1 MIRDRIGWQRLAA
14 LDFPLFFGA
23 TLSFLAFY
31 LASQRELGRGW
42 AATLR
47 DMPGVSALGIGLS
60 INNARAVL
68 EAAFG
73 RPEAEFVRTPKYSI
87 EGAGGEWRS
96 KKYRAPGHASVL
108 LEILLAVYFLGSLLF
123 AVRFGYWVAVPF
135 LLVFLHGFAYTAAL
149 SLRSRYRAAPRR
161 AALPPPRFACAAIV
175 SRHGR
180 PPTSRR
186 GKGGPIALPAPLGS
200 RRRRPEAPP
209 PTRSKRPST
218 LERDSPSVTL
228 AIQGMHCASCVTTI
242 ENALAAVPGVE
253 EASVNLGTARAEVRG
268 RDLESPRL
276 IAAVRESGYDA
287 RPAEGSS
294 ADPDASQARE
304 AQAVWRRTLVAAAL
318 TLPVVVIS
326 MAEIHFPGRNWLLL
340 ALTLPVYLWAGSPFL
355 QGAIRTLSHR
365 TANMDT
371 LIAIGTTAA
380 LALSIAS
387 TLFPGA
393 MAPAAGSGHMGAS
406 GLVYYEAVG
415 VILTLV
421 LLGRYLETRAR
432 GKTSAAIRKL
442 LDLAPKTAR
451 LLENGTER
459 EVPLAE
465 VRVGAR
471 LAVKPGDAV
480 PVDGIV
486 RSGRSAVDESMV
498 TGESIPVEKT
508 EGARVIGGT
517 LNGEGAFEME
527 ATAVGSA
534 TALAQ
539 IVRLVEQAQASKPPI
554 QKLADRI
561 SGVFVPVVLGIAVV
575 TWTLWYVLG
584 PEPRA
589 VFATIALASVL
600 IIACPCALGLA
611 TPTAILV
618 GTGRGAR
625 SGILFRNA
633 EALEKARRITL
644 VLLDKTG
651 TVTEGKPRVTERVH
665 VAGVGD
671 EELLGL
677 AAALEKKSA
686 HPLAEAVVAAAG
698 ERGHDLPKV
707 DNFESRTGLG
717 VAGRVGTRRVL
728 VGSARLFESQKV
740 DLTAVA
746 EEIARFAAEGKT
758 PLFVAADGKLLGL
771 VAVADREKPDAAAAV
786 ARLKDDGIE
795 GRDADGRPR
804 GDGEGRGGAGRHRRG
819 SRPGP
824 SGGQGGARA

>member
-1 MIRDRIGWQRLAA
+1 MESSKSSHGKRGPVALPVVGQPAA
-14 LDFPLFFGA
+14 PKP
-23 TLSFLAFY
+23 T
-31 LASQRELGRGW
+31 
-42 AATLR
+42 
-47 DMPGVSALGIGLS
+47 
-60 INNARAVL
+60 ARA
-68 EAAFG
+68 
-73 RPEAEFVRTPKYSI
+73 T
-87 EGAGGEWRS
+87 
-96 KKYRAPGHASVL
+96 
-108 LEILLAVYFLGSLLF
+108 SLD
-123 AVRFGYWVAVPF
+123 
-135 LLVFLHGFAYTAAL
+135 
-149 SLRSRYRAAPRR
+149 S
-161 AALPPPRFACAAIV
+161 
-175 SRHGR
+175 
-180 PPTSRR
+180 
-186 GKGGPIALPAPLGS
+186 
-200 RRRRPEAPP
+200 
-209 PTRSKRPST
+209 RPST
-218 LERDSPSVTL
+218 LDSPSVTL

-242 ENALAAVPGVE
+242 ENALAAVAGVE

-268 RDLESPRL
+268 RALDPPSL

-287 RPAEGSS
+287 RPAGDAAAE
-294 ADPDASQARE
+294 PDASQARE
-304 AQAVWRRTLVAAAL
+304 AQLVLRRTLVAAAL

-326 MAEIHFPGRNWLLL
+326 MAEVHFPGRYWVLL
-340 ALTLPVYLWAGSPFL
+340 ALTLPVYLWAGAPFL
-355 QGAIRTLSHR
+355 TGAIRTLSHR

-393 MAPAAGSGHMGAS
+393 MSAGAGAMGH
-406 GLVYYEAVG
+406 VYYEAVG

-432 GKTSAAIRKL
+432 GKTSDAIRKL
-442 LDLAPKTAR
+442 LDLAPRTAR
-451 LLENGTER
+451 LLENGSER
-459 EVPLAE
+459 EVPLAD
-465 VRVGAR
+465 VRAGTR

-480 PVDGIV
+480 PVDGVV

-508 EGARVIGGT
+508 EGDRVIGGT

-584 PEPRA
+584 PEPRV

-625 SGILFRNA
+625 AGILFKNA
-633 EALEKARRITL
+633 TALETARRITL

-651 TVTEGKPRVTERVH
+651 TLTEGKPRVTERVL
-665 VAGVGD
+665 VADLGD
-671 EELLGL
+671 GELLGL
-677 AAALEKKSA
+677 AAALERKSA
-686 HPLAEAVVAAAG
+686 HPLAEAVVSAAG
-698 ERGHDLPKV
+698 DRGLDLPKV

-728 VGSARLFESQKV
+728 VGSVRLFEAEKI
-740 DLTAVA
+740 DLGPVA

-758 PLFVAADGKLLGL
+758 PLLVAADRKLLGL
-771 VAVADREKPDAAAAV
+771 LAVADREKPDAAAAV
-786 ARLKDDGIE
+786 AIARKRREPSRHGWASTRCTPRSCRRTRRRACASSRSAARRWPWSATASTTRRRSLRPTSASPSARVPTSRSRPPTSLSSAEAFGACPRRSTSPWRRSRPS
-795 GRDADGRPR
+795 GRTCSSRSSTTSW
-804 GDGEGRGGAGRHRRG
+804 G
-819 SRPGP
+819 SRSPRECCTRSWAGC
-824 SGGQGGARA
+824 SRR

>member
-1 MIRDRIGWQRLAA
+1 V
-14 LDFPLFFGA
+14 
-23 TLSFLAFY
+23 
-31 LASQRELGRGW
+31 AS
-42 AATLR
+42 
-47 DMPGVSALGIGLS
+47 
-60 INNARAVL
+60 
-68 EAAFG
+68 
-73 RPEAEFVRTPKYSI
+73 
-87 EGAGGEWRS
+87 S
-96 KKYRAPGHASVL
+96 KSPH
-108 LEILLAVYFLGSLLF
+108 
-123 AVRFGYWVAVPF
+123 
-135 LLVFLHGFAYTAAL
+135 
-149 SLRSRYRAAPRR
+149 
-161 AALPPPRFACAAIV
+161 
-175 SRHGR
+175 
-180 PPTSRR
+180 
-186 GKGGPIALPAPLGS
+186 GKGGPIGLPVVGQPPAA
-200 RRRRPEAPP
+200 RP
-209 PTRSKRPST
+209 PTLNPQPST
-218 LERDSPSVTL
+218 LDSPSVTL
-228 AIQGMHCASCVTTI
+228 TIQGMHCASCVTTI

-253 EASVNLGTARAEVRG
+253 DASVNLGTARAEVRG
-268 RDLESPRL
+268 RDLDSPRL
-276 IAAVRESGYDA
+276 IAAVRDSGYDA
-287 RPAEGSS
+287 RAATDEDDS
-294 ADPDASQARE
+294 AASDASARRE
-304 AQAVWRRTLVAAAL
+304 AQAVLRRTLVAAAL

-326 MAEIHFPGRNWLLL
+326 MAELHFPGRNWVLL
-340 ALTLPVYLWAGSPFL
+340 ALTLPVYFWAGAPFL
-355 QGAIRTLSHR
+355 TGAIRTLSHR

-380 LALSIAS
+380 LILSIAS
-387 TLFPGA
+387 TLFPETMSAGA
-393 MAPAAGSGHMGAS
+393 GGMGH
-406 GLVYYEAVG
+406 VYYEAVG

-451 LLENGTER
+451 LLENGQER
-459 EVPLAE
+459 DVPLAE
-465 VRVGAR
+465 VLRGAR

-498 TGESIPVEKT
+498 TGEPIPVEKSA
-508 EGARVIGGT
+508 GDRVIGGT

-527 ATAVGSA
+527 ATAVGSE

-539 IVRLVEQAQASKPPI
+539 IVRLVQQAQASKPPI

-561 SGVFVPVVLGIAVV
+561 SGIFVPVVLGIAVV
-575 TWTLWYVLG
+575 TWVIWYVAG

-589 VFATIALASVL
+589 VFATIAFASVL

-651 TVTEGKPRVTERVH
+651 TLTEGKPRVTERVH
-665 VAGVGD
+665 VAGLGD

-686 HPLAEAVVAAAG
+686 HPLAAAILAAAG
-698 ERGHDLPKV
+698 ERGRDLPKV

-728 VGSARLFESQKV
+728 VGSARFMESQKV
-740 DLTAVA
+740 DLAPVA
-746 EEIARFAAEGKT
+746 EEIARFASEGKT

-771 VAVADREKPDAAAAV
+771 LAVADPVKPDAAAAV
-786 ARLKDDGIE
+786 ARLKARGLKVAMLTGDREETARAVAASVGIGE
-795 GRDADGRPR
+795 VYAEVLPADKAAKVRELQERGETVAMV
-804 GDGEGRGGAGRHRRG
+804 GDGVNDAPALAQADVGIAIGAGADIAIEASDVTLVGGNLHAV
-819 SRPGP
+819 PGAIDL
-824 SGGQGGARA
+824 SGATLATIRQNLLFAFLYNVLGIPIAAGVLYPWLGWMLSPMIASAAMAASSVSVVGNSLRLANRSLK